1 MLQVVTAA
9 AHRTPIQDRLDRETD
24 DFLAS
29 LPGCDQLSAVERRAI
44 IARYTAV
51 LEGNFIYWMTGAY
64 LAATSAAA
72 RAIILD
78 NLHEEVRDAHPLML
92 RKFALAA
99 RAIPTEADAMA
110 IQQNLTNVRL
120 FIGRLSAARILAM
133 MAFFEGLIQRF
144 MPYLA
149 DLAKRQGSAEFQYT
163 DVHGECDIAHTQG
176 LYRALSAE
184 LARADDEASQDLLEG
199 VKLLRTLLLNI
210 ITG

>member
-1 MLQVVTAA
+1 MLRVVTAA
-9 AHRTPIQDRLDRETD
+9 SHRTPIQDRLEHETD
-24 DFLAS
+24 DFLVS
-29 LPGCDQLSAVERRAI
+29 LPGPDRLSAVERRAI

-51 LEGNFIYWMTGAY
+51 LEGNFIYWMTGAH
-64 LAATSAAA
+64 LAATTAAA

-99 RAIPTEADAMA
+99 HASPTEADAMA
-110 IQQNLTNVRL
+110 IHRNLTNVRL
-120 FIGRLSAARILAM
+120 FIGRLSAPRILVM
-133 MAFFEGLIQRF
+133 MAFFEGLLQRF

-176 LYRALSAE
+176 LYRAVDAE
-184 LARADDEASQDLLEG
+184 LARADDAASEDLFEG
-199 VKLLRTLLLNI
+199 VKLLRTLLLNV